1 MLYTQ
6 TSLSLVYNLERVSK
20 NLHCYSATYQ
30 FGIVAWLR
38 LEPKN
43 YSTKPYSLH
52 RRCSFGPVAVALG
65 KLSES
70 FVLSAAFLLLGVVC
84 VALDLLLGVG
94 GRQITRCRC
103 VLVVQLWLRI
113 WEWRYYPVPIRS
125 WRCAAGAVLCGVSC
139 ALCDE
144 RGDVWDDDGD
154 DDTCQLPDDSF
165 IFTGELE
172 LHAILLAL
180 RHVYY
185 SKQKSF
191 LILSDSL
198 SSLQAIHQT
207 WSMTSLCQW
216 RF

>member
-20 NLHCYSATYQ
+20 SLHCYFATYQ

-65 KLSES
+65 QLSES

-94 GRQITRCRC
+94 GRQMS
-103 VLVVQLWLRI
+103 LSLRAG
-113 WEWRYYPVPIRS
+113 R
-125 WRCAAGAVLCGVSC
+125 AALAEDMGM
-139 ALCDE
+139 
-144 RGDVWDDDGD
+144 
-154 DDTCQLPDDSF
+154 T
-165 IFTGELE
+165 
-172 LHAILLAL
+172 LLAQHTTFNTL
-180 RHVYY
+180 DNWAIKTPPNEKGKGPERKGYRVMARNMYTIHSITYHDSV
-185 SKQKSF
+185 SVCVHLTQC
-191 LILSDSL
+191 SL
-198 SSLQAIHQT
+198 SQNGKLFLRRCSEPTLRTLQDIVACLRWETHQVQQ
-207 WSMTSLCQW
+207 S
-216 RF
+216 RGG